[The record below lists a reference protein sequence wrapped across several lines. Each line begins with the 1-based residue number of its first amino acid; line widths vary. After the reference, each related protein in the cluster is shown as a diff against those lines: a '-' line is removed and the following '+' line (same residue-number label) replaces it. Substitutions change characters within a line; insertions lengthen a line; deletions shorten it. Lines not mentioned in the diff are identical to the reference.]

1 MQNNLWIAIC
11 IICTYREAVYALPGG
26 APTGACTTMMPRHNN
41 GANGFL
47 ASQSLASSPYTLM
60 ASKRNYNSTEA
71 ITVWVVDSRAS
82 SDRGYRGLLLQ
93 ARKVSSSAPV
103 GTWMNVPAN
112 TKLIT
117 CSVANDAVTHSNT
130 MVKNESSVYTW
141 KAGGNHG
148 NIEFVIT
155 TAQSRSTFWVQQKSG
170 MLMHSSASVSTS
182 TTFSLLFGILCMAIF
197 TM

>member
-1 MQNNLWIAIC
+1 MQCNLWIAIC
-11 IICTYREAVYALPGG
+11 IICTYREAVYGLPNG
-26 APTGACTTMMPRHNN
+26 APTGTCTTMTPRHSN
-41 GANGFL
+41 GTGFI
-47 ASQSLASSPYTLM
+47 ASQTSASSPYTLM
-60 ASKRNYNSTEA
+60 ASKTNYNSTEA
-71 ITVWVVDSRAS
+71 ITVWVVDSRMVS
-82 SDRGYRGLLLQ
+82 ERGYNGLLLQ
-93 ARKVSSSAPV
+93 ARKVNSNAPV

-155 TAQSRSTFWVQQKSG
+155 TA
-170 MLMHSSASVSTS
+170 
-182 TTFSLLFGILCMAIF
+182 
-197 TM
+197 